1 MALADFNPLDPET
14 LECPY
19 PFYEAL
25 HAEAPVHPIPEMGLV
40 VVSTFDLIREVVHDP
55 ATYSSAMPTGPV
67 DLPGI
72 GREPEDAEL
81 AELRAK
87 TARSGAPT
95 LLAADPPWHA
105 RYRSLVNKALSA
117 RRVAGMEGYV
127 REIVTD
133 LIDGFIDDGKVDFT
147 SQFADELPMAVIADQ
162 IGVPRSDLRD
172 FKKRADL
179 AIGGI
184 ERTIPPE
191 EERAVLRAGL
201 EMQEYFL
208 MRAEERRRD
217 PKDDILTTLA
227 TAELETDEGS
237 RPLNDAEILSI
248 LQQLQVAGKE
258 TTAHLIGSTM
268 LLFIENPEQLAKVR
282 ERPELIGNMTEEA
295 LRMESPVRALFRT
308 TTRETTLGGV
318 ALPAKT
324 TLMLIYGAANRDE
337 REFAEAARFDVER
350 ENARNQLAFSAGPH
364 YCIGAALARLEI
376 RVAFEEVLR
385 RMTNFRLDPDH
396 APPRHEPSYILR
408 GLQELHILFD
418 KAPQP
423 VPA

>member
-1 MALADFNPLDPET
+1 MALADFNLMDPET

-19 PFYEAL
+19 PFYKAL
-25 HAEAPVHPIPEMGLV
+25 HEEAPVHLVPEMGLA
-40 VVSTFDLIREVVHDP
+40 VVSTFDLIREVVHDS

-67 DLPGI
+67 DLPGMEQ
-72 GREPEDAEL
+72 EPLDDEIR
-81 AELRAK
+81 ELREQ
-87 TARSGAPT
+87 TARSNAPT
-95 LLAADPPWHA
+95 LLAADPPYHA

-117 RRVAGMEGYV
+117 RRVAGMEDYV

-133 LIDGFIDDGKVDFT
+133 LIDSFVDDGKVDFT

-162 IGVPRSDLRD
+162 IGIPRSELRE
-172 FKKRADL
+172 FKQRADL

-191 EERAVLRAGL
+191 QERAVLRAGL

-208 MRAEERRRD
+208 MRAEERRQN

-227 TAELETDEGS
+227 TAELETDEAP
-237 RPLNDAEILSI
+237 RPLNEAEILSI
-248 LQQLQVAGKE
+248 IQQLQVAGKE

-268 LLFIENPEQLAKVR
+268 LLFIENPEQLAAVQR
-282 ERPELIGNMTEEA
+282 DPSLIANMTEEA
-295 LRMESPVRALFRT
+295 LRAESPVRALFRT
-308 TTRETTLGGV
+308 TTRETVLGGV

-337 REFAEAARFDVER
+337 GEFADAARFDVSR
-350 ENARNQLAFSAGPH
+350 DNARNHLAFSAGPH

-376 RVAFEEVLR
+376 RVAFEEVLK
-385 RMTNFRLDPDH
+385 RMTNFRLDPDYP
-396 APPRHEPSYILR
+396 APSHEPSYILR
-408 GLQELHILFD
+408 GLQELRILFD
-418 KAPQP
+418 KA
-423 VPA
+423 

>member
-408 GLQELHILFD
+408 GLQELHIRFD

>member
-227 TAELETDEGS
+227 TAELETDEGP

-318 ALPAKT
+318 TLPAKT

-408 GLQELHILFD
+408 GLQELHIRFD